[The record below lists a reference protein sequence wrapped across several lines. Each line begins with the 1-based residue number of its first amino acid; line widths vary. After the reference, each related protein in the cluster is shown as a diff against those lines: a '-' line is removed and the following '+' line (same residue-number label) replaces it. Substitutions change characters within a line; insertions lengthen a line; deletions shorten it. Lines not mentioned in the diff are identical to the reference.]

1 MACCFMIWRGFGVAT
16 TSSQHLLQV
25 SLFSR
30 DIFSGLLILFE
41 MDSTLC
47 LSWPAGVILLRSASP
62 KFADWALLLADNG
75 LWQFMLDYGLDNV
88 LFLLMIPCVYGCL
101 CNSFISQCL
110 TQKLFGDVQKYILLK
125 SLCVCD
131 LRAGRPISSME
142 IFIFFSLAYWKAVR
156 LRFEVPLIWN
166 K

>member
-1 MACCFMIWRGFGVAT
+1 MANRCKLAGKKNQSFMACCFMIWCGFGVAT
-16 TSSQHLLQV
+16 TSTQHLLQV

-62 KFADWALLLADNG
+62 KFPDWAILLAGNG

-101 CNSFISQCL
+101 CNSLSYPSVSHRSCL
-110 TQKLFGDVQKYILLK
+110 GMSRNTYF
-125 SLCVCD
+125 
-131 LRAGRPISSME
+131 
-142 IFIFFSLAYWKAVR
+142 
-156 LRFEVPLIWN
+156 
-166 K
+166 